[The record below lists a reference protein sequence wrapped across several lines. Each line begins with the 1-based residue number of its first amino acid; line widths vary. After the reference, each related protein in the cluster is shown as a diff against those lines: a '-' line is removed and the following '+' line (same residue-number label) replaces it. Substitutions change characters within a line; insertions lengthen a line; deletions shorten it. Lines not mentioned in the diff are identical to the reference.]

1 MRSCHVNP
9 VTIPGILRFL
19 PLVCSDYICF
29 LSFLT
34 PVIYLYEDLGQE
46 GWKNA
51 RNRTICGSVF

>member
-34 PVIYLYEDLGQE
+34 PVIWPVSVRRFGAGGVEERPQSHDL
-46 GWKNA
+46 W
-51 RNRTICGSVF
+51 